1 MTMSLIWF
9 ALSAAGIVT
18 IAKYALYDPV
28 QRLVSYTRA
37 TKVVSGQILGYLTS
51 APELVSTVFIA
62 ATGFFTA
69 AAFNVLGSNVINVFL
84 VITAALWFKHLRTLR
99 HARYRLDLLIVGAS
113 IVLPL
118 ALVLT
123 DTATQL
129 WTVPLF
135 LTLLI
140 AYFILLRARSEPP
153 KETGSLP
160 DLLPSSVTKWVVNSS
175 VVLAGLV
182 GLYFLGSQLGDSVYS
197 LGYAFGV
204 PAVVLG
210 GLAAIATSLPEF
222 TTFFSSF
229 AKNGSS
235 ASTEVVHNLLASNVS
250 NLLIIQTI
258 GVIVYNL
265 AT

>member
-1 MTMSLIWF
+1 MIISLVWF
-9 ALSAAGIVT
+9 AISAAGIVV
-18 IAKYALYDPV
+18 IAKYALYDPI

-37 TKVVSGQILGYLTS
+37 SKVVSGQILGYLTS

-84 VITAALWFKHLRTLR
+84 VVTAALWFRHLPALM
-99 HARYRLDLLIVGAS
+99 HARYRLDILIVGGS

-118 ALVLT
+118 VLVAT
-123 DTATQL
+123 DTATQM

-140 AYFILLRARSEPP
+140 AYFVLLRTRSDPHE
-153 KETGSLP
+153 EADSQP
-160 DLLPSSVTKWVVNSS
+160 DPLPSTVTNWSVNSI

-210 GLAAIATSLPEF
+210 GLAAIATSLPEL

-229 AKNGSS
+229 EKNGSS

-258 GVIVYNL
+258 GVVVYNL
-265 AT
+265 AG

>member
-37 TKVVSGQILGYLTS
+37 SKVVSGQILGYLTS

-84 VITAALWFKHLRTLR
+84 VITAALWFRHLRTLM
-99 HARYRLDLLIVGAS
+99 HEHYRLDLLIVGAS

-140 AYFILLRARSEPP
+140 AYFILLRTRSE
-153 KETGSLP
+153 TP
-160 DLLPSSVTKWVVNSS
+160 DPLPSSVTKWVVNST

-197 LGYAFGV
+197 LGYSFGV

>member
-37 TKVVSGQILGYLTS
+37 SKVVSGQILGYLTS

-135 LTLLI
+135 LALLI
-140 AYFILLRARSEPP
+140 AYFILLRTRSEPP
-153 KETGSLP
+153 KETDSPP
-160 DLLPSSVTKWVVNSS
+160 DPLPSSVTKWVVNST

-197 LGYAFGV
+197 LGYSFGV